1 MAKFEIFK
9 DVRGEYRWRLRSANG
24 QIFAIGGEGFK
35 QKSGAEN
42 GVAAVKRDASMAEI
56 VDMSEAPAK
65 PAMSSA
71 MSSKMEPGMAKKKL
85 PPPPM

>member
-42 GVAAVKRDASMAEI
+42 GIAAVKRDAVAAE
-56 VDMSEAPAK
+56 VMDLSDSPLTTAV
-65 PAMSSA
+65 
-71 MSSKMEPGMAKKKL
+71 SSKMEPGMAKKKL
-85 PPPPM
+85 PPAL

>member
-35 QKSGAEN
+35 TKSGAEN
-42 GVAAVKRDASMAEI
+42 GIAAVKRDAAGAAVEDATASPVSHGA
-56 VDMSEAPAK
+56 V
-65 PAMSSA
+65 SSR
-71 MSSKMEPGMAKKKL
+71 MEPGLAKKKL
-85 PPPPM
+85 PPPM

>member
-42 GVAAVKRDASMAEI
+42 GIAAVKRDATAAEI
-56 VDMSEAPAK
+56 MDVTDTPMTTAV
-65 PAMSSA
+65 
-71 MSSKMEPGMAKKKL
+71 SSKMEPGMAKKKL
-85 PPPPM
+85 PPPM

>member
-42 GVAAVKRDASMAEI
+42 GIAAVKRDAVAAE
-56 VDMSEAPAK
+56 VMDLSDSPLTTAV
-65 PAMSSA
+65 
-71 MSSKMEPGMAKKKL
+71 SSKMEPGMAKKKL
-85 PPPPM
+85 PPSL

>member
-42 GVAAVKRDASMAEI
+42 GIAAVKRDAVAAEI
-56 VDMSEAPAK
+56 TDLSDSPLATTI
-65 PAMSSA
+65 
-71 MSSKMEPGMAKKKL
+71 SSKMEPGMAKKKL
-85 PPPPM
+85 PPPM

>member
-1 MAKFEIFK
+1 MAKFEVFK

-42 GVAAVKRDASMAEI
+42 GIAAVKRDAVAAEI
-56 VDMSEAPAK
+56 IDLSDSPLTT
-65 PAMSSA
+65 SI
-71 MSSKMEPGMAKKKL
+71 SSKMEPGMAKKKL
-85 PPPPM
+85 PPPM

>member
-35 QKSGAEN
+35 SKSGAEN
-42 GVAAVKRDASMAEI
+42 GIAAVKRDAAGADI
-56 VDMSEAPAK
+56 VDNSETMMA
-65 PAMSSA
+65 SA
-71 MSSKMEPGMAKKKL
+71 GSKMEPGMAKKKL
-85 PPPPM
+85 PPPM